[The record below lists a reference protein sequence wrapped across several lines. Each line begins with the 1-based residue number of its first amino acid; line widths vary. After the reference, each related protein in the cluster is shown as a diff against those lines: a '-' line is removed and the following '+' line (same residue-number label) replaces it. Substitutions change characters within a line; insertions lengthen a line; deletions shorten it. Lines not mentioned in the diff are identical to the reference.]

1 MAPVLKNGRLQ
12 HKKPCKF
19 SMSNDR
25 KSKAMKCYINKYKSN
40 KQNKLRLNKI
50 DKQCNWF
57 IKPRINTHKRSY

>member
-1 MAPVLKNGRLQ
+1 MPPVLKNGRLQ

-50 DKQCNWF
+50 DKQCN
-57 IKPRINTHKRSY
+57 